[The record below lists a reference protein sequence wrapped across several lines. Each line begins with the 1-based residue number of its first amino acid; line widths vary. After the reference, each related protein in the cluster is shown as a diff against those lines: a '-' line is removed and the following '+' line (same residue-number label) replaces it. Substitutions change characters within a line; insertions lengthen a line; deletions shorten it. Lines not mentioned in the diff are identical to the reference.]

1 MPTPTWSRFSA
12 NYREYPAL
20 KLALDTSSMAFA
32 DDLAASM
39 ASKIKVAFET
49 MARIEAGEI
58 ENPTESQQ
66 VGHYWL
72 RNPSIAPP
80 EYRDA
85 ISKTVSDIKA
95 FTKQVHEGELRG
107 NGGSFRYL
115 LMIGIG
121 GSALGPQ
128 FVADALTTPGSTPL
142 DVHFFDNTDPDGM
155 DRVLSQLDG
164 ALGKTLCVVI
174 SKSGGT
180 KETANG
186 MLEAQNAYERAG
198 LEFAKHAVAIT
209 VEGSKLHQLS
219 KDQGWLTSFPI
230 WKWVGGRTSVTSAVG
245 LLPAALLGLNIEELL
260 AGASACDEQ
269 TRSVEVAE
277 NPAAQL
283 ALMWHYAGSGKGEK
297 DMVVLPYKDRLVL
310 FPRYL
315 QQLVMESLGK
325 KLDLRGQT
333 VNQGLV
339 VYGNKGSTDQHAYVQ
354 QLCDGTN
361 NFFVTFIEVLRD
373 RAGSSL
379 KIARGEGKA
388 PVTAGDYL
396 EGFLLGS
403 RQALASGNRESITLT
418 IDEITPFT
426 IGVLIALYERAVGL
440 YAAMIGINAYD
451 QPGVEAGKLAA
462 EGSLDLQEAIVKHL
476 TAASA
481 TSDAEQIATALGTP
495 EKAWLVF
502 KICNHL
508 SANGVLSRQGDGV
521 RARFEPA
528 R

>member
-20 KLALDTSSMAFA
+20 RLALDTSSMAFA
-32 DDLAASM
+32 DDLYSSM
-39 ASKIKVAFET
+39 AAKTKIAFEA
-49 MARIEAGEI
+49 MSRIERGEI
-58 ENPTESQQ
+58 ENPTEGQQ

-72 RNPSIAPP
+72 RTPSIAPP
-80 EYRDA
+80 EYREG
-85 ISKTVSDIKA
+85 ISKTVTDIKA
-95 FTKQVHEGELRG
+95 FTKQIHEGALRG

-186 MLEAQNAYERAG
+186 MLEAQNAYAKAG

-219 KDQGWLTSFPI
+219 QKNGWLTSFPI

-245 LLPAALLGLNIEELL
+245 LLPAALLGLNIDELL

-269 TRSVEVAE
+269 TRNTNVAE

-283 ALMWHYAGSGKGEK
+283 ALMWHHAGAGQGDK

-325 KLDLRGQT
+325 KLDLQGQT
-333 VNQGLV
+333 VHQGLV

-361 NFFVTFIEVLRD
+361 NFFVTFVEVLRD
-373 RAGSSL
+373 RAGHSL
-379 KIARGEGKA
+379 KIARGSDKA

-396 EGFLLGS
+396 TGFLLGS
-403 RQALASGNRESITLT
+403 RQALADGGRESLTLT
-418 IDEITPFT
+418 IDDITPFT
-426 IGVLIALYERAVGL
+426 IGVLVALYERAVGL
-440 YAAMIGINAYD
+440 YAAMIGVNAYD

-462 EGSLDLQEAIVKHL
+462 EGSLDLQEAIVSHL
-476 TAASA
+476 NVGA
-481 TSDAEQIATALGTP
+481 TSSTAEQVATALGQP
-495 EKAWLVF
+495 DKAWLVF

-508 SANGVLSRQGDGV
+508 AANGVLTRQGGGADT
-521 RARFEPA
+521 RFEPP